1 MAIEKRLI
9 EFTDD
14 DLDEVVTAVR
24 DLRDGEWLNIEP
36 YLREEDLHELRDR
49 IPHPLVRM
57 FQKAGAP
64 IPLGTLARTGA
75 VLSVGLEHPHAAKA
89 IPYLRDNGVLTPRE
103 WKIKQDHPRRGI
115 VLEVAAD
122 TAPVMLITWI
132 VDAARLLSA
141 ARIERSWTALV
152 STQR

>member
-14 DLDEVVTAVR
+14 DLEEVADAVR
-24 DLRDGEWLNIEP
+24 VLRDGEWLNIEP
-36 YLREEDLHELRDR
+36 FISEEDLDELHRS

-75 VLSVGLEHPHAAKA
+75 VLSVGLEHPHAARA
-89 IPYLRDNGVLTPRE
+89 IPFLRDNGVVTPRE
-103 WKIKQDHPRRGI
+103 WKVKQDHPRRGI

-122 TAPVMLITWI
+122 TSPAVLITWI
-132 VDAARLLSA
+132 VDAGRLLSA
-141 ARIERSWTALV
+141 ARIDRHWTALV
-152 STQR
+152 STKA

>member
-14 DLDEVVTAVR
+14 DLEEVADAVR
-24 DLRDGEWLNIEP
+24 VLRDGEWLNIEP
-36 YLREEDLHELRDR
+36 FVSEEDLDELHHR

-75 VLSVGLEHPHAAKA
+75 VLSVGLEHPHAARA
-89 IPYLRDNGVLTPRE
+89 IPFLRDNGVVTPRE

-122 TAPVMLITWI
+122 TSPVTLITWI

-152 STQR
+152 STKR

>member
-1 MAIEKRLI
+1 MAIDKRLI
-9 EFTDD
+9 EFTED
-14 DLDEVVTAVR
+14 DLEEVVHAVTA
-24 DLRDGEWLNIEP
+24 LRDGEWMNIEP
-36 YLREEDLHELRDR
+36 FVEEEDLDELRSR

-75 VLSVGLEHPHAAKA
+75 VLSVGLEHSHAARA
-89 IPYLRDNGVLTPRE
+89 IPFLRENGIVTPRE

-122 TAPVMLITWI
+122 TPPAELITWI
-132 VDAARLLSA
+132 VGAGRVLSSL
-141 ARIERSWTALV
+141 RMGRSWTALV
-152 STQR
+152 STKR

>member
-36 YLREEDLHELRDR
+36 YLREEDLDELRDR

-75 VLSVGLEHPHAAKA
+75 VLSVGCH
-89 IPYLRDNGVLTPRE
+89 
-103 WKIKQDHPRRGI
+103 
-115 VLEVAAD
+115 
-122 TAPVMLITWI
+122 
-132 VDAARLLSA
+132 
-141 ARIERSWTALV
+141 
-152 STQR
+152 

>member
-1 MAIEKRLI
+1 VAIEKRLI

-14 DLDEVVTAVR
+14 ELGDVADAVAA
-24 DLRDGEWLNIEP
+24 LRDGEWCNIEP
-36 YLREEDLHELRDR
+36 YLDQDDLDELRNR

-64 IPLGTLARTGA
+64 IPLGTIARTGG

-89 IPYLRDNGVLTPRE
+89 IVFLRDNGVATPRE

-115 VLEVAAD
+115 VLEVAAA
-122 TAPVMLITWI
+122 TPPTELLTWLTRAGRML
-132 VDAARLLSA
+132 SS
-141 ARIERSWTALV
+141 ARIGREWTALV
-152 STQR
+152 STKT